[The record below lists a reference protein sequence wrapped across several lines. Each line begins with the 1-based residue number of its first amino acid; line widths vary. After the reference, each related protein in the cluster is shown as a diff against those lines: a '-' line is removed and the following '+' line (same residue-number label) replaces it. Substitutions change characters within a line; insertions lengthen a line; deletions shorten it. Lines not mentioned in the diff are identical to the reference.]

1 MFSSQRTAR
10 RLGLA
15 ATVLF
20 GLAAGATLARAESIK
35 PQDIEETRQTCM
47 VSCIEKTGNETGCK
61 AFCDCSTEG
70 MAAQI
75 TQEEY
80 DAGKN
85 AIASHQQPPL
95 ATVEK
100 LTAISKSC
108 RPKLENN

>member
-1 MFSSQRTAR
+1 MISNLRTAR
-10 RLGLA
+10 RIGLS
-15 ATVLF
+15 ATILI
-20 GLAAGATLARAESIK
+20 GLLAGGKAHAEPVK
-35 PQDIEETRQTCM
+35 PQDIEDTRQTCM
-47 VSCIEKTGNETGCK
+47 ASCTEQTGNPTGCK

-80 DAGKN
+80 DAGKV
-85 AIASHQQPPL
+85 AIASKQPPAQ

>member
-15 ATVLF
+15 ATVLI
-20 GLAAGATLARAESIK
+20 GLVAASAAQAEPLK

-47 VSCIEKTGNETGCK
+47 ASCTEQTGNPTGCK

-70 MAAQI
+70 MAAQL

-85 AIASHQQPPL
+85 AIGSKQPPAQ

>member
-1 MFSSQRTAR
+1 MFSSPRSAR
-10 RLGLA
+10 RLGLMAIVLIGFVA
-15 ATVLF
+15 AS
-20 GLAAGATLARAESIK
+20 AAQAEPLK

-47 VSCIEKTGNETGCK
+47 ASCTQQTGNPTGCK

-70 MAAQI
+70 MAAQL

-85 AIASHQQPPL
+85 AIGSKQPPPQ